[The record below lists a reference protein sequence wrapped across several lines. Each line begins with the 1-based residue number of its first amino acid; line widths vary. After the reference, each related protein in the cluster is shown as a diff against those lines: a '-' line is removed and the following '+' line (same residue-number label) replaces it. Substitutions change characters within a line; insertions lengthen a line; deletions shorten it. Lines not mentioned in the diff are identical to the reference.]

1 MAGAMTRW
9 DPFAEL
15 GSLFDGPD
23 RSWAPAVDVV
33 RDDGQ
38 IVVHADVPGFKPE
51 EVKIEISD
59 GVLTISG
66 EREESKEENEKNY
79 IRRERRYGSFSRS
92 IALPSG
98 VDPGAVKATTHEG
111 VVDVTVPL
119 PEEAKQ
125 DKVTIT
131 PTAA

>member
-15 GSLFDGPD
+15 GSLFEDLGPS
-23 RSWAPAVDVV
+23 RAPAIDVV

-38 IVVHADVPGFKPE
+38 LIVHADVPGFKPE
-51 EVKIEISD
+51 EVKIEIAD
-59 GVLTISG
+59 GVMTISG
-66 EREESKEENEKNY
+66 EREERKEENEKNY